1 MILHATDHGTGAPIL
16 LLHGL
21 YGAGQ
26 NLGMIARA
34 LPDYRV
40 IALDARNHGASAHA
54 PDMGYDTLARDVLE
68 TMDALNLGTAS
79 LIGHSMGG
87 KTAMMVALLAPKR
100 VRALAVLDIAP
111 VIYDHAETRAEL
123 IDAMAALTLAPGL
136 TRQQADAN
144 LAGAIQDAA
153 LRRFLLNNLRI
164 SHADIPS
171 WRLDLAA
178 IRAALPLLTGW
189 VDPEPLVPYTGPS
202 LFLRGAHSAYVPLG
216 GPADAKPDA
225 RPDARPDATI
235 DAMGAIH
242 ARFPS
247 AAIET
252 IAQAGHWLHAEQ
264 PDAVNQALHRFLAS
278 AAYPP
283 ALHTLVPNPRRD

>member
-21 YGAGQ
+21 YGAAQ

-54 PDMGYDTLARDVLE
+54 PDMGYDTLARDVIE
-68 TMDALNLGTAS
+68 TMDALNVGTAA

-87 KTAMMVALLAPKR
+87 KTAMMVSLLAPMR

-136 TRQQADAN
+136 TRQQADAD
-144 LAGAIQDAA
+144 LAGAIPDAA

-178 IRAALPLLTGW
+178 IRAALPALTGW
-189 VDPEPLVPYTGPS
+189 VDPEPLVPYAGPS
-202 LFLRGAHSAYVPLG
+202 LVLRGANSAYVPLG
-216 GPADAKPDA
+216 VPPDA
-225 RPDARPDATI
+225 MLEATPDAMA
-235 DAMGAIH
+235 AIH
-242 ARFPS
+242 ARFPG

-264 PDAVNQALHRFLAS
+264 PGAVNQALRRFLAS

-283 ALHTLVPNPRRD
+283 TPHTLVPNPRRD